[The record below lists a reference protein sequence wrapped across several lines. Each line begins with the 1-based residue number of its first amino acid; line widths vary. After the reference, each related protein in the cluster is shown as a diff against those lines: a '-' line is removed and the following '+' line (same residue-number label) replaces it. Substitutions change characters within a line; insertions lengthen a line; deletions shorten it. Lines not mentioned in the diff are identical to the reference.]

1 MSDDPATLVSCQEL
15 VKGYETGGQDT
26 GEVLRSLDLALPQGE
41 SVAIT
46 GISGSG
52 KSTLLHLIAGL
63 EKPDSGAVFYR
74 GQRVDGLSEKAL
86 CEWRNLEIGFVY
98 QFHHLLPEFSVL
110 ENVAMPLFIRNE
122 NTRGARMRA
131 RAILKH
137 VGMGD
142 RFAERRP
149 GELSG
154 GERQRVAICRA
165 LIGKPSLLLA
175 DEPTGN
181 LDSRSSAEVEELML
195 SMQAE
200 QGVSLLLATHSATL
214 AGKFSRRY
222 ELVEGKL
229 LTY

>member
-1 MSDDPATLVSCQEL
+1 MSDSPATLVSCQGL
-15 VKGYETGGQDT
+15 VKGYETGDQDR
-26 GEVLRSLDLALPQGE
+26 GEVLRSLDFALPQGE

-74 GQRVDGLSEKAL
+74 DKRMDGLSEKSL

-110 ENVAMPLFIRNE
+110 ENVAMPLYIRNE
-122 NTRGARMRA
+122 NMREA
-131 RAILKH
+131 RACARTILKH
-137 VGMGD
+137 VGLGD
-142 RFAERRP
+142 RFADRRP

-181 LDSRSSAEVEELML
+181 LDSRSSAEVAELML
-195 SMQAE
+195 SMQSE
-200 QGVSLLLATHSATL
+200 QGVSLLLATHSEVL
-214 AGKFSRRY
+214 AGKFSKRY

-229 LTY
+229 LAC